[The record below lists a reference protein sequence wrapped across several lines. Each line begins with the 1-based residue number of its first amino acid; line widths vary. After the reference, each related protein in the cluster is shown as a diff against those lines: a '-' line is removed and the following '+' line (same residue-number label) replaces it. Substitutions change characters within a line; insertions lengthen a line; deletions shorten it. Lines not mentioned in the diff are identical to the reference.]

1 MYDSRVRH
9 VINMIK
15 RILYISIL
23 CCGAIFLMTEM
34 GCRKNQLE
42 PKPNDVGYGYFPLE
56 VGNTWI
62 YQVDSIH
69 YDAFAKSIDTF
80 SFLVKQV
87 VVDTVVDNQG
97 VRSSIVE
104 FFRTDSLT
112 GAYKLDRTLSKRI
125 VDFRAEV
132 IDSNVR
138 VINLVF
144 PPTLYKYWDANAY
157 NTKSKSEYEILEALD
172 SERIGTVLYN
182 NVVHVVQRDEAFKTL
197 RNYGV
202 EKYAKG
208 FGMVYAHQI
217 YWIKKT
223 IGDST
228 EIPNGYDYTY
238 TLKKF
243 DQ

>member
-1 MYDSRVRH
+1 
-9 VINMIK
+9 MIK
-15 RILYISIL
+15 QLFNISIL
-23 CCGAIFLMTEM
+23 ICAVLFFMTEV
-34 GCRKNQLE
+34 GCRKNRLE
-42 PKPNDVGYGYFPLE
+42 RKQNDVGYGYFPLE

-69 YDAFAKSIDTF
+69 FDAFAESIDTF

-97 VRSSIVE
+97 VRSSIIE
-104 FFRTDSLT
+104 FFRTDSIT

-157 NTKSKSEYEILEALD
+157 NTKSKSEYEILESNNNEVID
-172 SERIGTVLYN
+172 TVTYPDVL
-182 NVVHVVQRDEAFKTL
+182 HVVQRDESFKTL
-197 RNYGV
+197 RNYGI
-202 EKYAKG
+202 EKVCERLWDGLCPSNLLDKENNWR
-208 FGMVYAHQI
+208 F
-217 YWIKKT
+217 K
-223 IGDST
+223 
-228 EIPNGYDYTY
+228 
-238 TLKKF
+238 
-243 DQ
+243 

>member
-1 MYDSRVRH
+1 LYDSRVRH

-56 VGNTWI
+56 V
-62 YQVDSIH
+62 
-69 YDAFAKSIDTF
+69 
-80 SFLVKQV
+80 KQV

-97 VRSSIVE
+97 VRSSIVD

>member
-1 MYDSRVRH
+1 
-9 VINMIK
+9 MIK
-15 RILYISIL
+15 QLLYILIL
-23 CCGAIFLMTEM
+23 VCCAAFLVSET

-42 PKPNDVGYGYFPLE
+42 PKPNDVGFGYFPLE
-56 VGNTWI
+56 IGNTWI
-62 YQVDSIH
+62 YQVDSVH
-69 YDAFAKSIDTF
+69 FDAFAKSIDTF

-97 VRSSIVE
+97 VRSSVVE
-104 FFRTDSLT
+104 FFKTDSLS
-112 GAYKLDRTLSKRI
+112 GAFKLDRTLTKRI
-125 VDFRAEV
+125 VDYRAEV

-157 NTKSKSEYEILEALD
+157 NTKAKGEYEILEVAD
-172 SERIGTVLYN
+172 KEQIDTVDYT
-182 NVVHVVQRDEAFKTL
+182 NVVHVVQRDETFKTL
-197 RNYGV
+197 RNYGI

-208 FGMVYAHQI
+208 VGMVYAHQI

-223 IGDST
+223 IGDTS

-238 TLKKF
+238 TLKTF
-243 DQ
+243 EE